1 MNSMDEPLKPSLP
14 TGMRR
19 LAALT
24 LVVGLAGC
32 SGFDPSFGL
41 LDGAST
47 SEETAEAGELSPDE
61 AVLAQAPP
69 RYEVGDVFAFDNP
82 DVTWQIV
89 AIDEAGI
96 HWVSDTGEKQS
107 TDANPL
113 LPALAWESNRRGS
126 GKRLISDVQ
135 GGLYPLR
142 VGNRM
147 TFKSTV
153 STDKPP
159 YAWEFDW
166 SCEVLGQEF
175 VDSPAGD
182 YNAFKVMCGR
192 QRPDELVFYYAPSV
206 GHYLRMEVAGEAG
219 EKPLIRNLVGFR
231 RIAATRPQTQIIA
244 SQGDIPP
251 PEPEAAGSGGNLG
264 LPDGT
269 PATIAPVVSEETGTA
284 TQTVTQIPQ
293 SGIVDS
299 ATSNQPV
306 SLTQT
311 QALAQPAASTSV
323 GSSGFGLHL
332 ASYKSEASVDTGWKR
347 LKGQLPGLI
356 DGMNPVVKR
365 VDLGSKGVFYRLHAA
380 PVTNQAAAA
389 DLCRQIK
396 ARGAYCKV
404 EAL

>member
-1 MNSMDEPLKPSLP
+1 MKLP
-14 TGMRR
+14 MLDGVRR
-19 LAALT
+19 LAILT
-24 LVVGLAGC
+24 AVLIVAGC

-41 LDGAST
+41 LDST
-47 SEETAEAGELSPDE
+47 SSGDDEVEQGELTPDE

-69 RYEVGDVFAFDNP
+69 RYEVGDVYAFDNP

-89 AIDEAGI
+89 AIDGAGI

-107 TDANPL
+107 TAANPL
-113 LPALAWESNRRGS
+113 LPALAWESARRGS
-126 GKRLISDVQ
+126 GKRLISDEE
-135 GGLYPLR
+135 GGLFPLQI
-142 VGNRM
+142 GNRL

-166 SCEVLGQEF
+166 SCEVLARES

-192 QRPDELVFYYAPSV
+192 QRADELVFYYAPSV

-219 EKPLIRNLVGFR
+219 EEPLIRNLVGFR
-231 RIAATRPQTQIIA
+231 RIAATRPATQIVA
-244 SQGDIPP
+244 SQGTVPP
-251 PEPEAAGSGGNLG
+251 LEPEATGSGGNLG
-264 LPDGT
+264 LTTGGA
-269 PATIAPVVSEETGTA
+269 ATIAPVVSEEPVA
-284 TQTVTQIPQ
+284 LSTQTVTEIPQ
-293 SGIVDS
+293 SGVVGS
-299 ATSNQPV
+299 SNQPV
-306 SLTQT
+306 ALTQT
-311 QALAQPAASTSV
+311 AAVSPAATTA
-323 GSSGFGLHL
+323 SGYGVHL
-332 ASYKSEASVDTGWKR
+332 ASYKSEANVDTGWNR

-380 PVTNQAAAA
+380 PVANQAAAA
-389 DLCRQIK
+389 DLCRKIK